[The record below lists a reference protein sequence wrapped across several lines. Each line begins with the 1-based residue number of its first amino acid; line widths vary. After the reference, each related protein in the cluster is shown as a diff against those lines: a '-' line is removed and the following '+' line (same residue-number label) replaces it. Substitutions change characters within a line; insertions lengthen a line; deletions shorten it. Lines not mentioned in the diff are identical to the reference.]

1 MAETLRFNKGDIAS
15 KKPKEIEETK
25 PSEPQNR
32 FSITDF
38 NNQSKNQRS
47 EDTKPKRGKG
57 RPRKNKSTKSIRISD
72 EAVDIINAY
81 KQITDQETQDDA
93 VIDAFRKAINDK
105 EITDDKKKVFDL
117 LLEVK
122 GVKDFFYRN
131 ESRND

>member
-1 MAETLRFNKGDIAS
+1 MTEKLRFNKGDRAR

-38 NNQSKNQRS
+38 NNQSKNKRP
-47 EDTKPKRGKG
+47 EENKPKRGKG
-57 RPRKNKSTKSIRISD
+57 RPRKNKSTKSIRLSD

-81 KQITDQETQDDA
+81 KQITNQETQDDA

-105 EITDDKKKVFDL
+105 KITKDMKNVFDL

-122 GVKDFFYRN
+122 GAKDFFYENGPRN
-131 ESRND
+131 N